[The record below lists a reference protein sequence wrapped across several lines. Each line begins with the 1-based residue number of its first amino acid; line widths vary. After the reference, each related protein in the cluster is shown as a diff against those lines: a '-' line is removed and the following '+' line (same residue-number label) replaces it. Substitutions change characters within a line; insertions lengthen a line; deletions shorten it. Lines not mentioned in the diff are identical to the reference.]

1 MPSPFC
7 YHLNAI
13 YESKRRRVLAEV
25 PTAAGYGATADG
37 LAECFSFVDGVG
49 VWWGTYSDNAMN
61 NSFK

>member
-1 MPSPFC
+1 MP
-7 YHLNAI
+7 YI